1 MSGVWNCRLIRAI
14 ILPLLLLLSGPANAD
29 PEIAIGDSIALG
41 LKEAGHLAGGAVVGA
56 GPRAV
61 AHMVGSYPTDLF
73 KQAVVILSCGASNDT
88 TQLGYCKEDVHYLTS
103 LGAYVILLGVGDV
116 IPKSQQVND
125 ILLSYTNDYPNTLFV
140 HGWFEVHPPS
150 YPALLRFIRE
160 HECISWRIC
169 QV

>member
-1 MSGVWNCRLIRAI
+1 MSGVWNCHRIRAMA
-14 ILPLLLLLSGPANAD
+14 LTFLLLLSGQANAQT
-29 PEIAIGDSIALG
+29 EIAIGDSIAVG
-41 LKEAGHLAGGAVVGA
+41 LKLSGQLKGGAVVGA
-56 GPRAV
+56 SPRMV
-61 AHMVGSYPTDLF
+61 AHMVGTYPADLF

-103 LGAYVILLGVGDV
+103 LGAYVVLLGVGDV
-116 IPKSQQVND
+116 IPNSQQVND